1 MLSPRA
7 YVRNDAGG
15 ATAAGTLW
23 NEGRRDAAVAEA
35 PGAAGGGAV
44 GGGHWEAVR
53 CGGQL
58 GIASVK
64 KLRWVFLNVS
74 LYIIIIRKY
83 NQIITTSGASNIIC
97 VAYTRGVMRSA
108 GTGAHPTLAQSRLAY
123 R

>member
-1 MLSPRA
+1 M
-7 YVRNDAGG
+7 
-15 ATAAGTLW
+15 
-23 NEGRRDAAVAEA
+23 
-35 PGAAGGGAV
+35 
-44 GGGHWEAVR
+44 
-53 CGGQL
+53 

-74 LYIIIIRKY
+74 LYTIIRKS
-83 NQIITTSGASNIIC
+83 NQIITTSGASSIIC